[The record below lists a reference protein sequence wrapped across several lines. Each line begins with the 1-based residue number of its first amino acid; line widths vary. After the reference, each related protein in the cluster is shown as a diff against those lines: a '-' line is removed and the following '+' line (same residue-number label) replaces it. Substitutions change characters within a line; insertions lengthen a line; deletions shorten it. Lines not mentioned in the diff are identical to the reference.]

1 MRRASIS
8 QPLCAPYASSSP
20 NLTPVCDLAVGRLTG
35 KYSARREPQGR
46 RGFSAFPMRELEPLL
61 TKLRDV
67 AARHSCTPAQVALAW
82 VASKGA
88 IPIPGAKNA
97 EQAAENAGALRCQL
111 AAEEVEELAQLGR
124 VGKTS
129 NWQHA

>member
-1 MRRASIS
+1 MRRAPIS
-8 QPLCAPYASSSP
+8 QALCAPYASSSP

-46 RGFSAFPMRELEPLL
+46 RGFSASPMRELEPLL